1 MIRGTG
7 TDFQT
12 GMFLICSY
20 YLSVVCW
27 GLTWKPGRFTI
38 IPYFGSP
45 WTHILTFKLFEHVKF
60 CLTFKDLSSFILV
73 FSTPCSVLMT
83 SRRPNIKLNI
93 GLLLSGSLFT
103 WIWLPKSRLPWEF
116 WIQIFASKPNV
127 AMISLRAVAFYL
139 VSMHHV
145 GNWQIYQIKKKQ

>member
-27 GLTWKPGRFTI
+27 GLTWKPGGFTI

-73 FSTPCSVLMT
+73 FSMPCSVLMT
-83 SRRPNIKLNI
+83 SRRPNVKLNI

-103 WIWLPKSRLPWEF
+103 WILAPQ
-116 WIQIFASKPNV
+116 IQV
-127 AMISLRAVAFYL
+127 ALRILNSDFCLQAQCGYDKLEGCSFLFGFYAPCREL
-139 VSMHHV
+139 TNLS
-145 GNWQIYQIKKKQ
+145 N